1 MGIHRQMD
9 GHGCKGT
16 VGCSPRKQNGSS
28 TRQLLRRKQSPCGV
42 QSGGPTDDKDF
53 VMGLMRKLTGGAVA
67 MALLS
72 TAATPAMARGY
83 GGFGGGFGYDNG
95 YGDYRHR
102 HHDRV
107 DAGDVIGAIAVV
119 GIIAAIASAASKKNR
134 SSDRTNR
141 DDYPN
146 QRQQGSISTE
156 NQAVDACAQA
166 AEQRAGQSA
175 SVREISTV
183 NRSTDG
189 WDVEGVVEERDGWRD
204 RNGDKKRFTCS
215 VRYGAVDSVY
225 IDSDKVAYR

>member
-1 MGIHRQMD
+1 
-9 GHGCKGT
+9 
-16 VGCSPRKQNGSS
+16 
-28 TRQLLRRKQSPCGV
+28 
-42 QSGGPTDDKDF
+42 
-53 VMGLMRKLTGGAVA
+53 MGLMRKLTGGAVA
-67 MALLS
+67 VALLS

-83 GGFGGGFGYDNG
+83 GGFGGGFGYGNG
-95 YGDYRHR
+95 YDGYGHR

-107 DAGDVIGAIAVV
+107 DAGDVIGAIAVI

-134 SSDRTNR
+134 SSDRTNS

-183 NRSTDG
+183 DRNADG

-204 RNGDKKRFTCS
+204 KTGDRKRFTCS